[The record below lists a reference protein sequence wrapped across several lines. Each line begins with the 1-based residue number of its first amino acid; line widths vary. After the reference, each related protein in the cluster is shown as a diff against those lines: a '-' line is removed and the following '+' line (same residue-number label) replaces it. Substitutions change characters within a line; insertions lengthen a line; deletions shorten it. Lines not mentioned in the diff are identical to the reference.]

1 MFDATVAGNLG
12 KDAELRTA
20 GSGQVL
26 GFSVA
31 ATTGF
36 GQREQTNWVNCSIW
50 GKRGEA
56 LAQYLKKGTPVTVT
70 GEITTREY
78 EGKTYLEM
86 NVYNVKLQ
94 GGRDNGAQQ
103 QQAAPSNQQNQQAA
117 QPDHNVYEDDI
128 PFANPL
134 RGRIG
139 LMI

>member
-26 GFSVA
+26 SFSVA

-78 EGKTYLEM
+78 EGKTYIEM

-94 GGRDNGAQQ
+94 GRSNDSGGNAPAQQ
-103 QQAAPSNQQNQQAA
+103 RQQKQPAPAAEQ
-117 QPDHNVYEDDI
+117 DDNYDESI
-128 PFANPL
+128 PF
-134 RGRIG
+134 
-139 LMI
+139 

>member
-12 KDAELRTA
+12 RDAELRQA
-20 GSGQVL
+20 GSNQVL

-56 LAQYLKKGTPVTVT
+56 LAQYLTKGTPVTVT

-78 EGKTYLEM
+78 EGKTYLEL

-94 GGRDNGAQQ
+94 GRASGAGGQQ
-103 QQAAPSNQQNQQAA
+103 GSATPADPAATVPQYDESE
-117 QPDHNVYEDDI
+117 PFDDSDI
-128 PFANPL
+128 PF
-134 RGRIG
+134 
-139 LMI
+139 

>member
-20 GSGQVL
+20 GEGQVL

-50 GKRGEA
+50 GKRGEV

-94 GGRDNGAQQ
+94 GGRDSGAQQ
-103 QQAAPSNQQNQQAA
+103 QNAPAQSQQSASA
-117 QPDHNVYEDDI
+117 VDGFDSDI
-128 PFANPL
+128 PF
-134 RGRIG
+134 
-139 LMI
+139 

>member
-26 GFSVA
+26 SFSVA

-78 EGKTYLEM
+78 EGKTYIEM

-94 GGRDNGAQQ
+94 GRANNSGGNAPAQQ
-103 QQAAPSNQQNQQAA
+103 QPQKQPAPAAGQS
-117 QPDHNVYEDDI
+117 DTYDDDI
-128 PFANPL
+128 PF
-134 RGRIG
+134 
-139 LMI
+139 